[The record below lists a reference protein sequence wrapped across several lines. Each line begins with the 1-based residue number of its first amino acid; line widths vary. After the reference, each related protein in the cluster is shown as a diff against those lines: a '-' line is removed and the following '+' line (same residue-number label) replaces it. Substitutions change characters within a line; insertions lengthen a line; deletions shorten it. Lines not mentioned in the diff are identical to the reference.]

1 MPTDLDPAF
10 ARKRAAQAKLQ
21 TEINK
26 RWRSLSRNSG
36 ISPPWH
42 RTRRPIELLKLLLIL
57 WQRVQVRNDGRESW
71 RRV

>member
-26 RWRSLSRNSG
+26 ALALAKQEQWNKPAMASHTPSDRAAQAAADIMAAG
-36 ISPPWH
+36 
-42 RTRRPIELLKLLLIL
+42 TGTK
-57 WQRVQVRNDGRESW
+57 
-71 RRV
+71 